1 MPRARTRTLLKGL
14 THVIDTM
21 DPEWQAYELHAMQH
35 HAQKHGHQVWHASVV
50 PEAELL
56 ASGILHDFNRAWLL
70 RIAAQRRANGS
81 TTNLFSDYGMDFLAK
96 GTNPDGT
103 ASYHACQVKYRTT
116 SGWIT
121 ADELGSFQSV
131 VLQTGCPGYLYTNG
145 SLDRRVKNDMRNNI
159 HKQLPSR
166 VYTEYLAP
174 GRGDVAVDTEDTEE

>member
-1 MPRARTRTLLKGL
+1 MSHARTRTLLKGV
-14 THVIDTM
+14 THVTTQWIPNGRPTSST
-21 DPEWQAYELHAMQH
+21 PCSTTRKSTGTRCGTPPSSPRRSYRRP
-35 HAQKHGHQVWHASVV
+35 GFFTTSTG
-50 PEAELL
+50 PGC
-56 ASGILHDFNRAWLL
+56 SGL
-70 RIAAQRRANGS
+70 RPSAVLNGS

-131 VLQTGCPGYLYTNG
+131 VMQTGCPGYLYTNG
-145 SLDRRVKNDMRNNI
+145 SLDRRVKNDMRNSI

-166 VYTEYLAP
+166 VYTEYLPP
-174 GRGDVAVDTEDTEE
+174 GRGAGAVDMEDSE